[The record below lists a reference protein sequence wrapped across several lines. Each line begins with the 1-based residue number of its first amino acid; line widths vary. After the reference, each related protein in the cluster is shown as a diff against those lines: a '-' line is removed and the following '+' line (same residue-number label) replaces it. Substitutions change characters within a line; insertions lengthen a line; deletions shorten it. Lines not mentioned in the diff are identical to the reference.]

1 MTNLLLPPN
10 MRRYWTF
17 RSATI
22 VAILAT
28 ILSACARVFIRF
40 TPEQVARMESQNYLR
55 SPLALGLYYVF
66 VFVAMGFIYATRNR
80 GNWYHLR
87 VTVFAMVLTGA
98 LIGLLN
104 VALPLRA
111 S

>member
-1 MTNLLLPPN
+1 

-22 VAILAT
+22 IAILAT
-28 ILSACARVFIRF
+28 ILSALARMLIRF

-66 VFVAMGFIYATRNR
+66 VFVVMGLIYLTRSR
-80 GNWYHLR
+80 EHWYYLR
-87 VTVFAMVLTGA
+87 VALFAMVLTGA